1 MISIVIKVFD
11 LVIGLVIVNDF
22 QMDIVGMVYV
32 KFIVYFVFIYY
43 FYEVIYELFLYF
55 VEVQLV
61 IIDIISVIKV
71 KFDLDYV
78 IYGITQFGVV
88 VVNYF
93 QLRFKYMK
101 MFSLEVS

>member
-55 VEVQLV
+55 IEVQSV

-78 IYGITQFGVV
+78 IYGIT
-88 VVNYF
+88 
-93 QLRFKYMK
+93 
-101 MFSLEVS
+101 

>member
-55 VEVQLV
+55 IEVQLV

-78 IYGITQFGVV
+78 IYGIT
-88 VVNYF
+88 
-93 QLRFKYMK
+93 
-101 MFSLEVS
+101 